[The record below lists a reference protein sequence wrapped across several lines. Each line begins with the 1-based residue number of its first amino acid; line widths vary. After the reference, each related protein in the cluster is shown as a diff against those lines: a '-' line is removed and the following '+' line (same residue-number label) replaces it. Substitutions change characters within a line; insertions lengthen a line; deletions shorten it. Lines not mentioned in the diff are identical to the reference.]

1 VFIHSHSHDHYSLL
15 YCTGSM
21 PFSTHKVMT
30 TLEGSM
36 HTVRV
41 ARLTFVGE
49 LGYEIHVEAGAAM
62 SEVYASLFET
72 AEQLGLPLVRYNTT
86 RHDSQA

>member
-1 VFIHSHSHDHYSLL
+1 
-15 YCTGSM
+15 M

>member
-1 VFIHSHSHDHYSLL
+1 
-15 YCTGSM
+15 M

-30 TLEGSM
+30 TLEGM

-72 AEQLGLPLVRYNTT
+72 AEQLGLPLVRLDTIHLDLPTKHDTT
-86 RHDSQA
+86 HTHDSQA